1 MGAVENLAVHSR
13 WTEAENRHD
22 LSRHDEFVHENIELF
37 AGGETIVGIDAFR
50 ASVESNFSAFP
61 DFHVVLDDQFA
72 TDDRVVCR
80 WRQSGTHE
88 GEFFGIPATGKQ
100 IEFIGISLWE
110 FENNKAR
117 RGWAMLDVASLMQQL
132 GLA

>member
-1 MGAVENLAVHSR
+1 M
-13 WTEAENRHD
+13 
-22 LSRHDEFVHENIELF
+22 
-37 AGGETIVGIDAFR
+37 
-50 ASVESNFSAFP
+50 
-61 DFHVVLDDQFA
+61 
-72 TDDRVVCR
+72 VCR